1 MKLYLLACEVLA
13 RPLYLCAARS
23 THIIDIQ
30 LVRKAQ
36 HNTPILLRKTLQG
49 YIDAAQGYD
58 AVLLGYGLCG
68 QATAG
73 LAARQLPLVLPRA
86 HDCITLFL
94 GSRERY
100 NAQFEQF
107 PGTYWYAQD
116 YIERDDGS
124 GSALSMGSGT
134 DVDLQNVYAQYVEKY
149 GQDNADYL
157 MEVMGAWQ
165 QHYQRAAYVDLDG
178 PGSQHIA
185 ERAQAEAARR
195 GWTFERIAGDLTV
208 LHRLVEGDWEADFLV
223 VPPGSSVAMSYDDE
237 ILKIQSPGG

>member
-1 MKLYLLACEVLA
+1 MKLYLLACEVLT

-36 HNTPILLRKTLQG
+36 HNTPNLLRKTLQG

-94 GSRERY
+94 GSRESY

-124 GSALSMGSGT
+124 GSALSMGSGS
-134 DVDLQNVYAQYVEKY
+134 DVDLQNVYAQYVQKY

-178 PGSQHIA
+178 PGSRHVS

-195 GWTFERIAGDLTV
+195 GWTFERIAGDLT
-208 LHRLVEGDWEADFLV
+208 LLRRLVEGDWEADFVV
-223 VPPGSSVAMSYDDE
+223 VPPGSSVAMSYDDG